1 MGTTWHL
8 RSKRKPTGGRLDRI
22 RKKKRSD
29 RGTRFLETRIDKRK
43 TKLCKNRGGEMKAK
57 LLSADYANVSS
68 PGTDKMK
75 KVKIVSVK
83 ENPANPHYI
92 RRNIL
97 TKGAIIETEIGL
109 ARVTS
114 RPGQDGIINAVLVEE
129 KK

>member
-22 RKKKRSD
+22 RKKKKSD

-43 TKLCKNRGGEMKAK
+43 TKLCKVRGGKIKAK
-57 LLSADYANVSS
+57 LLSADYVNISS

-75 KVKIVSVK
+75 KVKIISVK
-83 ENPANPHYI
+83 DNAANPHYI

>member
-8 RSKRKPTGGRLDRI
+8 RSKRKPTGGRLRKV
-22 RKKKRSD
+22 RKKRRND
-29 RGTRFLETRIDKRK
+29 RGHRFLETRIDKRK

-57 LLSADYANVSS
+57 LLSADYVNISS
-68 PGTDKMK
+68 PGTDK
-75 KVKIVSVK
+75 VRRAKIISVK
-83 ENPANPHYI
+83 DNAANPHYI